1 MKSGPSVKDG
11 RRDANTEIDMEVLSI
26 NEMFV
31 DDEKVDHLG
40 ILSIHKMNHSRT
52 EQQCTV
58 FTFPFQDEDD
68 TEAMDGMCSDIQRIF
83 VWEDENIAGWIMK
96 GSRRLLIVEFCS
108 DGSPHNGSLSEIGY
122 FIKLWPKIRSDLQ
135 LEFFNKKGFKRFL
148 TDPANALD
156 GQMIFDQV
164 ISRDGSKIDSEKF
177 VIDTLQRSFFRPF
190 VYFMLENHH
199 LDEKECEELINS
211 VDHIPKYVKSLGWT
225 RNDALFHALC
235 GYLKERSC
243 RGPGCDGFGL
253 SFCKN
258 CREAH
263 YCSKECQTRDWKVG
277 GHKSACKILW
287 EFKAYKLV
295 APSCVDV
302 WLEQHLQKELNISI
316 VTFSKMLMGRVY
328 EGFHGCLEDPY
339 LLHEIQNFL
348 NLFADFPR
356 GRERSSAKMLT
367 LLKINRKSHAQS
379 LVRMRNHLN
388 QAYGPMNTIVQMM
401 KRF

>member
-1 MKSGPSVKDG
+1 MKSGPFVKDG
-11 RRDANTEIDMEVLSI
+11 RGNANTEIDMEVLSI

-40 ILSIHKMNHSRT
+40 ILSIHKMNHPRT

-58 FTFPFQDEDD
+58 FTFPFQDEDN
-68 TEAMDGMCSDIQRIF
+68 TEAMDGMCSEIQKIF

-96 GSRRLLIVEFCS
+96 RSRRLFIVEFCS
-108 DGSPHNGSLSEIGY
+108 DVSPHNGSLSEIGY
-122 FIKLWPKIRSDLQ
+122 FIKLWPKIRADLQ

-156 GQMIFDQV
+156 GQLIFDQV

-199 LDEKECEELINS
+199 LDEKECAELIYS
-211 VDHIPKYVKSLGWT
+211 VDNIPMYVKSLGWT

-253 SFCKN
+253 SFCNSCK
-258 CREAH
+258 EAH

-277 GHKSACKILW
+277 GHKSACKMLW
-287 EFKAYKLV
+287 ELKAFKLM
-295 APSCVDV
+295 APSTVDIA
-302 WLEQHLQKELNISI
+302 LEQHLQKKLNISI
-316 VTFSKMLMGRVY
+316 TTFSKMLMGRIY
-328 EGFHGCLEDPY
+328 EGFHGCIEDPY
-339 LLHEIQNFL
+339 ILDKIQKFL

-356 GRERSSAKMLT
+356 ARKRSSAKMLT
-367 LLKINRKSHAQS
+367 LLKTNRKSHAQS

-388 QAYGPMNTIVQMM
+388 QAYGPMNTVVQMM